1 MCLTRISV
9 AAGLAALASLV
20 PGELPAAERADR
32 IFVNGKVWTGDPA
45 RPWAEAI
52 AVRATRIIAVGSNSE
67 IRKRAEK
74 LSDVVDLK
82 GRLVV
87 PGFNDAHLHFM
98 GGSVSLD
105 RVDLA
110 GVSSLEE
117 MKRRIAEHARAHPG
131 LAWIRGKGWA
141 YGDFPPGGPN
151 KKDLDA
157 ALLDRLVFLS
167 DRDGHSAWANSAALA
182 AAGIGKGSPDP
193 PGGVIVRDASG
204 QPTGVLKESAMD
216 LVSRLF
222 PPDGRDERYE
232 ALERGL
238 ALAASYGLTSVQDA
252 GFDLD
257 DLPIYEKVMAE
268 GGLKLRFMAALPMK
282 PDPSPQDLAEYNELR
297 TRFHGPQFRFGAV
310 KGFVDGVIDAKTA
323 ALLQPYASGGTG
335 ILNWTPENLNR
346 SVAVYDRE
354 RFQVMLHAVGDKA
367 IRMALDAFEA
377 AARANGT
384 KGRRHRVE
392 HAELPDPADLPRFKA
407 LGVVASTQALFANPD
422 KTVLDNFAVLLGPER
437 AARADSFKLYD
448 DAGAVQAFGSD
459 WPVFSCDVLRGI
471 YCAVTRMT
479 PQGTP
484 SGGWEPQGRISVE
497 AALSH
502 FTRDAAY
509 ASFDED
515 AKGTLTPGKLADFA
529 VISEDVLA
537 GPPESL
543 LRARVLLTVMGGQDT
558 FRRPQF

>member
-1 MCLTRISV
+1 MTASRSV
-9 AAGLAALASLV
+9 VLGLAALACGATLA
-20 PGELPAAERADR
+20 PAKDERADR
-32 IFVNGKVWTGDPA
+32 IFINGKVWTGDPA
-45 RPWAEAI
+45 RPRAEAV
-52 AVRATRIIAVGSNSE
+52 AVRATRILAVGSNSE

-74 LSDVVDLK
+74 LTDVVDLK

-87 PGFNDAHLHFM
+87 PGFDDAHLHFM
-98 GGSVSLD
+98 SGSLSLG

-117 MKRRIAEHARAHPG
+117 MKRRVAAQARDHPG

-141 YGDFPPGGPN
+141 YGDFPAGGPN

-157 ALLDRLVFLS
+157 AVLDRLVFLG
-167 DRDGHSAWANSAALA
+167 DRDGHSAWVNSAALA
-182 AAGIGKGSPDP
+182 AAGIGRGTPDP
-193 PGGVIVRDASG
+193 EGGVIVRDAAG
-204 QPTGVLKESAMD
+204 QPTGVLKESAVD
-216 LVSRLF
+216 LVRRLI
-222 PPDGRDERYE
+222 PPDGRAERYE
-232 ALERGL
+232 ALKRGL
-238 ALAASYGLTSVQDA
+238 ALAASYGLTSAQDA

-257 DLPIYEKVMAE
+257 DLPAYEQLMSE

-282 PDPSPQDLAEYNELR
+282 PDPTPQDLAEYNDLR
-297 TRFHGPQFRFGAV
+297 SRFHGPHFRFSAV
-310 KGFVDGVIDAKTA
+310 KGYVDGVIDAKTA
-323 ALLQPYASGGTG
+323 ALLQPYTSGDTG
-335 ILNWTPENLNR
+335 ILNWTAEALNR

-367 IRMALDAFEA
+367 IRMALDAFET

-384 KGRRHRVE
+384 QGRRHRVE

-422 KTVLDNFAVLLGPER
+422 KTVLENFAVLLGPER

-459 WPVFSCDVLRGI
+459 WPVFSCDVLRAI
-471 YCAVTRMT
+471 YCAVTRTT
-479 PQGTP
+479 PEGKP
-484 SGGWEPQGRISVE
+484 PGGWEPQGRIGVE
-497 AALSH
+497 AALAH

-515 AKGTLTPGKLADFA
+515 AKGTLSAGKLADFA

-537 GPPESL
+537 GPPEVL
-543 LRARVLLTVMGGQDT
+543 LRAKVLLTVMGGQDT
-558 FRRPQF
+558 FRDPGF